1 MYAFVEG
8 KLDSIHPALAVV
20 NVNGVGYAL
29 HISLNTFSTIQ
40 AKQQVRLLTYLHVRE
55 DIISLYGFA
64 DEIERDVFL
73 QLISVSGVGTNT
85 ARMILSSLSSNEL
98 RNAILLNDVKTIQ
111 AIKGIGPKTA
121 QRIIIDLKDKI
132 TKLTGEGVKNILEQ
146 PSNKI
151 QNEALFALQALG
163 FNKNDAEK
171 VLTKIIN
178 ESGMPESIEI
188 LIKKAL
194 KNL

>member
-163 FNKNDAEK
+163 FNKNDADK

>member
-8 KLDSIHPALAVV
+8 KLESIHPALAIV
-20 NVNGVGYAL
+20 NVNGVGFAL
-29 HISLNTFSTIQ
+29 HISLNTYSQIHD
-40 AKQQVRLLTYLHVRE
+40 KPQVRLFTHLHVRE
-55 DIISLYGFA
+55 DIMALYGFS
-64 DEIERDVFL
+64 DETERDIFL
-73 QLISVSGVGTNT
+73 QLISVNGVGTNT
-85 ARMILSSLSSNEL
+85 ARMMLSSLSPNEL
-98 RNAILLNDVKTIQ
+98 RNAILHNDVRSIQ

-132 TKLTGEGVKNILEQ
+132 AKITGDSSKNILDNA
-146 PSNKI
+146 SNKI

-163 FNKNDAEK
+163 FNKSDAEK
-171 VLTKIIN
+171 AISKIIN
-178 ESGMPESIEI
+178 DSGAPDSIEI

>member
-178 ESGMPESIEI
+178 ESGIPESIEI

>member
-163 FNKNDAEK
+163 FNKNEAEK